1 MSDDQFSV
9 NCMQHVT
16 VVDCIF
22 PKFHGSHYM
31 DPQHDVDGAQL
42 NFVSR
47 GCAHSKFVRKYCILG
62 GAIRILAT
70 SLCHCTQNDNTN

>member
-1 MSDDQFSV
+1 MSDDPFSV

-22 PKFHGSHYM
+22 PKFQGSHYM
-31 DPQHDVDGAQL
+31 DPQHDVDSAQL

-47 GCAHSKFVRKYCILG
+47 GCTHSKILRKYCVLG
-62 GAIRILAT
+62 GAIRILT
-70 SLCHCTQNDNTN
+70 TLLRHCMQNDNTN